1 MSSFLIKK
9 LDIIAMCFLGY
20 YLITVIIINTGYIDS
35 YKLRK
40 SNLFQR
46 ITLQINLA
54 NSTNLKA
61 PNIFFSASPISI
73 FQKL

>member
-1 MSSFLIKK
+1 MSSLLIKK

-35 YKLRK
+35 DKLRK
-40 SNLFQR
+40 SALFQR
-46 ITLQINLA
+46 RTLQINLA
-54 NSTNLKA
+54 NSTNLKV

>member
-1 MSSFLIKK
+1 MSSLLIKK

-40 SNLFQR
+40 SNLLKR

-54 NSTNLKA
+54 NFTNLKS